1 MKINIPRSAVL
12 TLIEV
17 LEKILFK
24 LAENNGDNKT
34 APVER
39 SLPFGLK
46 YKLVSNYNSLV
57 TVASDYDTKR
67 KEIIKKYG
75 VENEET
81 HEYSIQD
88 EESKSKALDEITKM
102 LAESVIVEVLKISTK
117 EIEEV
122 NDESIEL
129 STVDIILLQ
138 EFLVKK
144 ETDINDIREPRK
156 FT

>member
-1 MKINIPRSAVL
+1 MKTNIPRSAVL

-24 LAENNGDNKT
+24 PAENNGDNKIV
-34 APVER
+34 PVER

-57 TVASDYDTKR
+57 TAASDYDTKR

-88 EESKSKALDEITKM
+88 EESKSKALDEIAKM
-102 LAESVIVEVLKISTK
+102 LAENVIVEVLKISTK

-144 ETDINDIREPRK
+144 EGN
-156 FT
+156 

>member
-24 LAENNGDNKT
+24 PAENNGDNKT

-122 NDESIEL
+122 SDESIEL

-144 ETDINDIREPRK
+144 EGN
-156 FT
+156 

>member
-17 LEKILFK
+17 MEKILFK
-24 LAENNGDNKT
+24 PAENNGDNKT

-75 VENEET
+75 AENEET

-88 EESKSKALDEITKM
+88 EESKSKALDEIAKM
-102 LAESVIVEVLKISTK
+102 LAENVIVEVLKISTK

-144 ETDINDIREPRK
+144 EGN
-156 FT
+156 

>member
-24 LAENNGDNKT
+24 PAENNGDNKT

-88 EESKSKALDEITKM
+88 EESKSKALDEIVKM
-102 LAESVIVEVLKISTK
+102 LAESIIVEVLKISTK

-144 ETDINDIREPRK
+144 EGN
-156 FT
+156 

>member
-12 TLIEV
+12 TLVEV

-24 LAENNGDNKT
+24 PAENNGDNKT
-34 APVER
+34 VPVER

-57 TVASDYDTKR
+57 IAASDYDTKR

-122 NDESIEL
+122 SDESIEL

-144 ETDINDIREPRK
+144 EGN
-156 FT
+156 

>member
-24 LAENNGDNKT
+24 PAENNGDNKT

-75 VENEET
+75 VEDEET
-81 HEYSIQD
+81 HEYSIQN

-144 ETDINDIREPRK
+144 EGN
-156 FT
+156 

>member
-24 LAENNGDNKT
+24 PAENNGDNKT
-34 APVER
+34 VPVER

-102 LAESVIVEVLKISTK
+102 LAESVVVEVLKISTK

-144 ETDINDIREPRK
+144 EGN
-156 FT
+156 

>member
-1 MKINIPRSAVL
+1 MKTNIPRSAVL

-24 LAENNGDNKT
+24 PAENNGDNKT

-57 TVASDYDTKR
+57 TAASDYDTKR

-88 EESKSKALDEITKM
+88 EESKSKALDEIAKM

-144 ETDINDIREPRK
+144 EGN
-156 FT
+156 

>member
-1 MKINIPRSAVL
+1 MKTNIPRSAVL

-24 LAENNGDNKT
+24 PAENNGDNKIV
-34 APVER
+34 PVER

-144 ETDINDIREPRK
+144 EGN
-156 FT
+156 

>member
-1 MKINIPRSAVL
+1 MKVNIPRSAVL

-24 LAENNGDNKT
+24 PAENNGDNKT

-57 TVASDYDTKR
+57 TAASDYDTKR

-75 VENEET
+75 VEDEET
-81 HEYSIQD
+81 HEYSIQN

-102 LAESVIVEVLKISTK
+102 LAESVIVELLKTPTK
-117 EIEEV
+117 DIEEV
-122 NDESIEL
+122 SDESIEL

-144 ETDINDIREPRK
+144 EGN
-156 FT
+156 

>member
-24 LAENNGDNKT
+24 LAENNDDNKT

-57 TVASDYDTKR
+57 IAASDYDTKR

-88 EESKSKALDEITKM
+88 EESKSKALDEIAKM

-129 STVDIILLQ
+129 STVDIILRQ
-138 EFLVKK
+138 EFLVEK
-144 ETDINDIREPRK
+144 EGN
-156 FT
+156 